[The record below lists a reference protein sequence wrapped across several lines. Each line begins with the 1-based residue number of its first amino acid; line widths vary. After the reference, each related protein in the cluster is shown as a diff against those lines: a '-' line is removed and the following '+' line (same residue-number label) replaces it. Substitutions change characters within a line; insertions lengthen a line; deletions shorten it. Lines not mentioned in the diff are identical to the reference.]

1 MDTKQFELIKEA
13 RQQKYTEICRKRLSD
28 IAEKK
33 IKTTFIG
40 AIAAFEK
47 EFGELWGI
55 DLKDEDRDDDQKYWY
70 EKWQLART
78 EILNNGNNQS
88 RALLNEI
95 ANHVISWNRYTT
107 TFKVIN

>member
-1 MDTKQFELIKEA
+1 MDTKQLEAIKEA
-13 RQQKYTEICRKRLSD
+13 RQQKYVESCRKRLSD

-55 DLKDEDRDDDQKYWY
+55 DLKDEDRDEDQKYWY
-70 EKWQLART
+70 DKWQIART

-88 RALLNEI
+88 RSLLSEI
-95 ANHVISWNRYTT
+95 ANHIVSWNRYNM
-107 TFKVIN
+107 TFKVVN